1 MKIYTEKQFEKELER
16 RMYEREKETFLNDRF
31 RRLEEKIEKILYPE
45 EYGVQNTCPEFDVPN
60 TDRERIRAHCNLEE
74 NARLI
79 AQILDFDDEGM
90 VFDWYEQH
98 IAQAIEWYSKYTVEK
113 ADLKSEAVDLC
124 KEYNTGVAKS
134 DGDFMYR
141 LGYGDALLVLLSK
154 FGIDITEEVRR
165 VRDEPGNEPD
175 AADL

>member
-45 EYGVQNTCPEFDVPN
+45 EYDVPN
-60 TDRERIRAHCNLEE
+60 TDRERIRAHCNLRE
-74 NARLI
+74 NAQLI

-141 LGYGDALLVLLSK
+141 LGHEDALLVLLSK
-154 FGIDITEEVRR
+154 FGIDITEEVKR
-165 VRDEPGNEPD
+165 VRDASGNGPD
-175 AADL
+175 AADF

>member
-1 MKIYTEKQFEKELER
+1 MKIYTEKQFKEELER
-16 RMYEREKETFLNDRF
+16 RMYERERETYLNDRF

-45 EYGVQNTCPEFDVPN
+45 TTCDVPNTYPEFDVPN
-60 TDRERIRAHCNLEE
+60 TDRERIRAHCNLRE
-74 NARLI
+74 NAQLI

-98 IAQAIEWYSKYTVEK
+98 IAKAIEWYAKYTVEK
-113 ADLKSEAVDLC
+113 ADLKSKAVDLC

-141 LGYGDALLVLLSK
+141 LGHEDALRALLSE
-154 FGIDITEEVRR
+154 FGIDITEEVKKTA
-165 VRDEPGNEPD
+165 DESD
-175 AADL
+175 

>member
-1 MKIYTEKQFEKELER
+1 MKIYTEKQFKEELER
-16 RMYEREKETFLNDRF
+16 RMSERDRELYMNDRL

-45 EYGVQNTCPEFDVPN
+45 EYDVPN
-60 TDRERIRAHCNLEE
+60 TDRERIRAHCNLEA

-113 ADLKSEAVDLC
+113 ADLKIEAVDLC

-154 FGIDITEEVRR
+154 FGIDITEEVKR
-165 VRDEPGNEPD
+165 VRDEPD

>member
-45 EYGVQNTCPEFDVPN
+45 EYDVPN
-60 TDRERIRAHCNLEE
+60 TDRERVRAHCNLEE

-141 LGYGDALLVLLSK
+141 LGYEDALLVLLSK
-154 FGIDITEEVRR
+154 FGVDITEEVKR
-165 VRDEPGNEPD
+165 VRDASGNEPD

>member
-1 MKIYTEKQFEKELER
+1 MKFIYTEKQFEKEIER
-16 RMYEREKETFLNDRF
+16 RLYEHDRERYINDRF
-31 RRLEEKIEKILYPE
+31 CHLEEKIERILYPE
-45 EYGVQNTCPEFDVPN
+45 EYDVPN

-113 ADLKSEAVDLC
+113 ADLKSKAVALYKVND
-124 KEYNTGVAKS
+124 TGDAKS
-134 DGDFMYR
+134 ESDLMYR
-141 LGYGDALLVLLSK
+141 MGCANALGALLSE
-154 FGIDITEEVRR
+154 FGIDITEEVKKTS
-165 VRDEPGNEPD
+165 NESD
-175 AADL
+175 